1 LGSFTGQVSAIK
13 KLLPYKRFK
22 EVVLSH
28 GLVTEMS
35 VLDVK
40 NLATHQWL
48 NQHNRRVNKK
58 KYKTTN
64 FQNPN
69 NFKILILKIQNFR
82 LLALKLDS
90 IEILTFSVKILTFQP
105 SLVDKFLENVGKILT
120 FYFKISKI
128 SFTGIKK
135 KVFVKFK
142 GVIHSPEVSY
152 TYSSRTCRPCRVDTS
167 PT

>member
-48 NQHNRRVNKK
+48 NQHKKIENNK
-58 KYKTTN
+58 
-64 FQNPN
+64 
-69 NFKILILKIQNFR
+69 
-82 LLALKLDS
+82 
-90 IEILTFSVKILTFQP
+90 FSK
-105 SLVDKFLENVGKILT
+105 
-120 FYFKISKI
+120 
-128 SFTGIKK
+128 
-135 KVFVKFK
+135 
-142 GVIHSPEVSY
+142 
-152 TYSSRTCRPCRVDTS
+152 
-167 PT
+167 

>member
-58 KYKTTN
+58 KIE
-64 FQNPN
+64 N
-69 NFKILILKIQNFR
+69 NK
-82 LLALKLDS
+82 
-90 IEILTFSVKILTFQP
+90 FSK
-105 SLVDKFLENVGKILT
+105 
-120 FYFKISKI
+120 SK
-128 SFTGIKK
+128 
-135 KVFVKFK
+135 
-142 GVIHSPEVSY
+142 
-152 TYSSRTCRPCRVDTS
+152 
-167 PT
+167 